1 MAATDHFGFIAAAYA
16 TAAVIVGVLIVW
28 VALDYRALKRK
39 LADLEMRGITRRSAS
54 ARAEPDV
61 EQVKEQA

>member
-16 TAAVIVGVLIVW
+16 TAAVIVGALTVW
-28 VALDYRALKRK
+28 VALDHRAQKRK
-39 LADLEMRGITRRSAS
+39 LADLEMRGITRRSEP
-54 ARAEPDV
+54 ARSEPGV

>member
-16 TAAVIVGVLIVW
+16 AAAVIVGALIVW
-28 VALDYRALKRK
+28 VALDYRAQKRK

>member
-16 TAAVIVGVLIVW
+16 TAAVIVSALIMW
-28 VALDYRALKRK
+28 VALDYRAQRRK
-39 LADLEMRGITRRSAS
+39 LADLEMRGLTRRSAA
-54 ARAEPDV
+54 ARPEPGV